1 MPRTNV
7 AIALS
12 CAAALIL
19 TTSSPHTQAPALF
32 DFHSAFWINEH
43 VFLHALSRTNSPIG
57 EMLPGNAT
65 PAEHEQWRNAVTVYG
80 ERHGSQS
87 LLANVGLIILTGR
100 LADAE
105 SEPSLEKVDIS
116 VEARAVLEGAAPVY
130 RRYWWPS
137 HDAANRRFMMNLQP
151 LLDRHGA
158 EIAARL
164 AKSYGTVWPDRP
176 IRVDVVPDASP
187 PGNAHTTIYPTH
199 IKIAAADPRHAGLAA
214 LELIFHEASHAW
226 GPPLMKDVDDAAAR
240 AGKPVP
246 GNLWHA
252 ILFFNAG
259 FITADVLRAAGI
271 ARYEMYGDSQ
281 GVFDR
286 LLKGSRAPMAEYWP
300 LYLTGRISREEAVQR
315 IVQDLR

>member
-1 MPRTNV
+1 MLRARV

-12 CAAALIL
+12 CAAALIV
-19 TTSSPHTQAPALF
+19 TASSPHGQAPALF

-43 VFLHALSRTNSPIG
+43 FFVHALSRTNSPIV
-57 EMLPGNAT
+57 ETLPGSAS
-65 PAEHEQWRNAVTVYG
+65 AADEQQWRKAVTVYG

-87 LLANVGLIILTGR
+87 LLGNVGLIILTGR

-105 SEPSLEKVDIS
+105 SLPSLEKLDIS
-116 VEARAVLEGAAPVY
+116 VEARELLETVAPIY

-137 HDAANRRFMMNLQP
+137 HDAANRRFITNLQP

-158 EIAARL
+158 EIAVRV
-164 AKSYGTVWPDRP
+164 AKAYGTVWPDRP

-226 GPPLMKDVDDAAAR
+226 GPTLIKDVNAAAAR
-240 AGKPVP
+240 LGRPAPDS
-246 GNLWHA
+246 LWHA
-252 ILFFNAG
+252 ILFYNAG
-259 FITADVLRAAGI
+259 FITADVLGAAGI
-271 ARYEMYGDSQ
+271 GKYEMYGDAQ

-286 LLKGSRAPMAEYWP
+286 LLKGCRGPMAEHWP
-300 LYLTGRISREEAVQR
+300 MYLAGRISREEAVLR
-315 IVQDLR
+315 IVRDLP